1 MSIALVRCP
10 TMRERPATRGKP
22 TRDPQRC
29 NPTLRSQ
36 GGKLPAE
43 RLICSAANQ
52 YSVDHLKI
60 GIITLDAC
68 ANVIAL
74 NPEARDIVNE
84 RDGLAMAQRRLTP
97 SDAAQMEFSTA
108 LKACLTAP
116 NTQVAFGIRRPSGKR
131 PYECVISQ
139 IRKPAGS
146 VLKGYA
152 VVFVTDSEQAW
163 ISSDVLASRYSLTP
177 TEAALATIFARGKSV
192 QQASEIMSIAQST
205 VRSHLK
211 HLMHKVGVRR
221 QAELAAALL
230 RNPPVRHTNRLPN

>member
-1 MSIALVRCP
+1 M
-10 TMRERPATRGKP
+10 
-22 TRDPQRC
+22 
-29 NPTLRSQ
+29 TLRIDALSFLTFSSSA
-36 GGKLPAE
+36 GKNYARRAPP
-43 RLICSAANQ
+43 
-52 YSVDHLKI
+52 YSR
-60 GIITLDAC
+60 
-68 ANVIAL
+68 
-74 NPEARDIVNE
+74 RDRCGDRVGPRINHE
-84 RDGLAMAQRRLTP
+84 DGTG
-97 SDAAQMEFSTA
+97 A

-116 NTQVAFGIRRPSGKR
+116 NTQVAFGIRRPSGRR

-139 IRKPAGS
+139 IPEPAGL

-163 ISSDVLASRYSLTP
+163 ISSDILASRYSLTP

-211 HLMHKVGVRR
+211 HLMHKVGVKR

-230 RNPPVRHTNRLPN
+230 RNPPVRHTNRLPS